1 MAASPGIGKPRQGT
15 YVASFSGP
23 FAEFTPHTVI
33 PESVHA
39 QVPLS
44 LLEAVRVV
52 DRPAESQETEYVSEL
67 RNKRLGLSDTVY
79 AQVRRYSDAVK
90 RSQRIPRDEAAG
102 LARLLAR
109 RPDADAV
116 FRAAGRHLARASFST
131 LPVLTR
137 NVLVS
142 FPGLITRP
150 VALRRLRRLATTYLG
165 GAVRRVGGFVFLE
178 ISDVVAAESEEGD
191 AGVVFYEAALREY
204 AALLLG
210 ASGAVELTRSGT
222 RGGTYEWRAEWRA
235 GSTAERRAFR
245 AAAAG

>member
-1 MAASPGIGKPRQGT
+1 MIS
-15 YVASFSGP
+15 
-23 FAEFTPHTVI
+23 
-33 PESVHA
+33 ESVHA

-79 AQVRRYSDAVK
+79 AQVRRYADAVK
-90 RSQRIPRDEAAG
+90 RSQRIARDEAAG

-109 RPDADAV
+109 RPDADEV
-116 FRAAGRHLARASFST
+116 FRAAGRHLARASFGT
-131 LPVLTR
+131 LPLLTR

-142 FPGLITRP
+142 FPGLVTRP
-150 VALRRLRRLATTYLG
+150 VALRRLRKLATFYLG
-165 GAVRRVGGFVFLE
+165 GSVRRVGGFVFLE
-178 ISDVVAAESEEGD
+178 IGDAVAAESEEGD
-191 AGVVFYEAALREY
+191 AGIVFYEAALREY
-204 AALLLG
+204 AALMLG